1 MGNYTRRQFLDM
13 TNDLCPLLQK
23 MIGILQ
29 VCYQVRCSKWYP
41 TGNYSGSEQAET
53 MPLMLKFKRNVY
65 DKWNEAGSMAGLQVF
80 VDVPCWSVLWG
91 TYKWRKMHEWD

>member
-13 TNDLCPLLQK
+13 TNDFCPLLQK

-29 VCYQVRCSKWYP
+29 VCYQVGCFLQFISKWYP

-53 MPLMLKFKRNVY
+53 MPLMLKFKHVY
-65 DKWNEAGSMAGLQVF
+65 DKWNEAGSMAGLHVF
-80 VDVPCWSVLWG
+80 LMFVVGVCLTVFFV
-91 TYKWRKMHEWD
+91 